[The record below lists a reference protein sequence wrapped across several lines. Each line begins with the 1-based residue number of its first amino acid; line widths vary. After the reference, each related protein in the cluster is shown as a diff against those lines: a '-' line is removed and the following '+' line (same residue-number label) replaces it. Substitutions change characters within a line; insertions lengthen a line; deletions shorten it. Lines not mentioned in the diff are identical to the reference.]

1 MAKKLPWGSFSHED
15 LRVDREDDIYQN
27 FPFLNFVGMLMVKI
41 NELRIGDN
49 AVRIMGSKM
58 GSTDLK
64 RDMPQ
69 WIRHYQDGKLKLDE
83 LITDRY
89 PLERINEA
97 VEAVRKGM

>member
-1 MAKKLPWGSFSHED
+1 MLQGFELLRRAGTLVVAGMTGVGEKLPLEAID
-15 LRVDREDDIYQN
+15 
-27 FPFLNFVGMLMVKI
+27 
-41 NELRIGDN
+41 IGDN

-69 WIRHYQDGKLKLDE
+69 WISHYQDGKLKLDE

-97 VEAVRKGM
+97 VEAVRKGNVMRNVIVFD